1 LGNSKG
7 NFIRRNVY
15 FLLSLI
21 NSPDRRYL
29 GVYFIAKAGRRFK
42 PFALQ
47 FYCLQ
52 REIVIMKKEKM
63 YMLNLEAFS
72 NDKLFELWLL
82 PAKQKKQI
90 EAFPNQILK
99 LLIKRNILR
108 EAK

>member
-1 LGNSKG
+1 
-7 NFIRRNVY
+7 
-15 FLLSLI
+15 
-21 NSPDRRYL
+21 
-29 GVYFIAKAGRRFK
+29 
-42 PFALQ
+42 
-47 FYCLQ
+47 
-52 REIVIMKKEKM
+52 MKKEKM